1 MEFSQIMRGI
11 VPVLVG
17 MLVIFIVVMVAKG
30 AKQKQAYDERQQLE
44 QLKASRLGFLV
55 MLCVACMYAVCLSAW
70 EPMRAYSALFLSVLL
85 FAGLGSY
92 AVYAI
97 IKDAFLGIKQS
108 PGRYLLL
115 CIAIILA
122 NLISPIIALMQGTPV
137 AEYLKS
143 LMVLN
148 LVIPITFSMI
158 LGRDVPSDRAHKYS
172 MIGVAVSQ
180 M

>member
-17 MLVIFIVVMVAKG
+17 ILVIFIVIMVAKG
-30 AKQKQAYDERQQLE
+30 AKQKQEYDERQQME
-44 QLKASRLGFLV
+44 RLKASRLGFLV
-55 MLCVACMYAVCLSAW
+55 MLCIAFLYTIFLSAW
-70 EPMRAYSALFLSVLL
+70 EPMRAYSALFLCVLL
-85 FAGLGSY
+85 FSGLGSY

-115 CIAIILA
+115 CVAIILA
-122 NLISPIIALMQGTPV
+122 NLITPIIALVQGTPA

-143 LMVLN
+143 LMVMN
-148 LVIPITFSMI
+148 LVIPLTFSVIGIALIVKMI
-158 LGRDVPSDRAHKYS
+158 RARKERD
-172 MIGVAVSQ
+172 
-180 M
+180 